1 MPSPWSFQF
10 AWPELIVVG
19 LLSAAYARAYSAHPA
34 SRVRVACFAAS
45 MLLVVTVLVTPLA
58 TLALH
63 YLVVAH
69 LLQNVVLAEWAPALA
84 VLGLSAGMAMAIG
97 RAPGIRHVT
106 QPLVALP
113 LWLVTYA
120 VWHIPAV
127 YEGALRHG
135 PLLFFE
141 HATYFAAGAVFWW
154 PVLRAEPRDVPSGA
168 KAAYLFAA
176 FVFAS
181 PVGLLFAVLPR
192 PVYDFYVDAPRI
204 WGIEPLWDQQL
215 GGILMA
221 GSEAVVFFAAFVFY
235 FARFVA
241 EES

>member
-1 MPSPWSFQF
+1 MPSPWSFQL
-10 AWPELIVVG
+10 AWPELVVVA
-19 LLSAAYARAYSAHPA
+19 LVSAAYAHAQRTHPA

-45 MLLVVTVLVTPLA
+45 MLLVIAVLVTPLA

-84 VLGLSAGMAMAIG
+84 VLGLSPGMAAAIG
-97 RAPGIRHVT
+97 RPAAVRVLTH
-106 QPLVALP
+106 PLVALP
-113 LWLVTYA
+113 LWLAVYA
-120 VWHIPAV
+120 VWHVPAV
-127 YEGALRHG
+127 YEAALRHG
-135 PLLFFE
+135 PLLFLE
-141 HATYFAAGAVFWW
+141 HLTYFIAGALFWW
-154 PVLRAEPRDVPSGA
+154 PVLRPETRDVPSGA

-181 PVGLLFAVLPR
+181 PIGLLLAVLPR
-192 PVYDFYVDAPRI
+192 PVYDFYVVAPRI

-221 GSEAVVFFAAFVFY
+221 GSEAVVFFVAFVFY
-235 FARFVA
+235 FARFVD